1 MVFES
6 KFPKVDPP
14 STDVFNFIFN
24 TAREKYSKD
33 KVLYRVHNTGETL
46 TLEELENKSLRL
58 ASVLV
63 KKYGIKPNNVIAF
76 LANNSI
82 NYPIAFFAALAAG
95 ATISPIPVQ
104 QGLDALAIIPRLEQA
119 DAKLIITDSTLAS
132 ITKPAAEAF
141 NGIPLISLD
150 SSSDGIS
157 NIEALLAEE
166 TELFN
171 GFR

>member
-63 KKYGIKPNNVIAF
+63 KRYGIKPNNVIAF
-76 LANNSI
+76 LANNSVSH
-82 NYPIAFFAALAAG
+82 LCH
-95 ATISPIPVQ
+95 PVYT
-104 QGLDALAIIPRLEQA
+104 A
-119 DAKLIITDSTLAS
+119 DLTD
-132 ITKPAAEAF
+132 I
-141 NGIPLISLD
+141 
-150 SSSDGIS
+150 
-157 NIEALLAEE
+157 
-166 TELFN
+166 
-171 GFR
+171 